1 MVKFDKDLLLKNKN
15 FKVINIKFLDE
26 NYEFI
31 TSNSN
36 LTKSK
41 KMDDGSYFIL
51 DTLYKNIKGKTN
63 LELNFNLG
71 YISLILAKLFK
82 DKKFYIIEN
91 NKEIIDF
98 IEFNRFNL
106 NVASKV
112 SILKFDYLK
121 DVENYNF
128 DNIFLKTS
136 TKISIDELNKIF
148 TSLKL
153 SLNKNGS
160 LYILIKM
167 IKGAIVIY
175 KVLENVFGEN
185 NIKIINQNTT
195 YQIIQAENK

>member
-1 MVKFDKDLLLKNKN
+1 MAKFDKDLLLENKN
-15 FKVINIKFLDE
+15 YKVINIKFLDE
-26 NYEFI
+26 NFEFI
-31 TSNSN
+31 SKNSN

-82 DKKFYIIEN
+82 DKKFYIYEN

-121 DVENYNF
+121 DVENYKF

-160 LYILIKM
+160 LYVLIKM

-175 KVLENVFGEN
+175 KVLENVFGED

>member
-1 MVKFDKDLLLKNKN
+1 MAKFNKDLLLKNKN
-15 FKVINIKFLDE
+15 YKVINIKFLDE
-26 NYEFI
+26 NFEFI
-31 TSNSN
+31 SANSN

-82 DKKFYIIEN
+82 DKKFYIYEN

-121 DVENYNF
+121 DVENYKF

-160 LYILIKM
+160 LYVLIKM